1 MPEQQP
7 DKRCGTCKHWSSTGL
22 RPFGNCRK
30 FNFRNTDTHYC
41 DAWTPKTPKNPEE
54 K

>member
-7 DKRCGTCKHWSSTGL
+7 DKRCGTCKWYAKRTYRCFEHGGYYGPKHTC
-22 RPFGNCRK
+22 P
-30 FNFRNTDTHYC
+30 
-41 DAWTPKTPKNPEE
+41 AWTPKTPKNPEE